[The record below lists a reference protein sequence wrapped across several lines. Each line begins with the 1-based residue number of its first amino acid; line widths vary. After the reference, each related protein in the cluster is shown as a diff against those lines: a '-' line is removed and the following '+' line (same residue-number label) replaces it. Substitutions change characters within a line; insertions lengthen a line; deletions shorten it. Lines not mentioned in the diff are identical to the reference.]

1 MILSNIR
8 TKKFRAIIFL
18 DKSKEDEMKIIRR
31 EIVYDGRYIFTE
43 QIHFLDKKD
52 KSRIWESVGRKT
64 FGDVVAVF
72 ALTPRR
78 EVILEKIFRI
88 PVNGYVIELP
98 AGLMDVENESPEQA
112 ARRELKEETGY
123 EAEGRVELLLDGQF
137 NAGLRQDS
145 IKFFFAD
152 RAEKVGE
159 PTPEDTEDIEVIT
172 VPIDKLVDFVL
183 NPPPG
188 CVSDVK
194 ILSILPI
201 LQKRNLL

>member
-183 NPPPG
+183 NPPAG

>member
-1 MILSNIR
+1 
-8 TKKFRAIIFL
+8 
-18 DKSKEDEMKIIRR
+18 MKIIRR